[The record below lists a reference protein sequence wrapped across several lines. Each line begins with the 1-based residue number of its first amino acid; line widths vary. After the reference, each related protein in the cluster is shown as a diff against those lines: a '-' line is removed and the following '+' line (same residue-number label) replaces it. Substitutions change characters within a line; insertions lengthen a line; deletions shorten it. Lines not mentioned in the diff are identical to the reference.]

1 MTDRQAPDSGSTH
14 FARADGSGD
23 YTAYRGPDGRPLNE
37 NHAKMLAAAG
47 ITAGHAA
54 LRGYET
60 ITRYKR
66 LEEMGFSREA
76 SRRVAGLLIP
86 LLDKRGA
93 TWGYT
98 SSSRRETTD
107 LNQCGSSFHRAT
119 CTQLAE

>member
-119 CTQLAE
+119 CAQLAE